1 MIKVSIVGM
10 GNISHHLIQ
19 AISKTDDVVV
29 MQRIDS
35 RMESLEETPN
45 SSSRKQGFKKFEKPD
60 IYILAVSDDA
70 IVAVSKK
77 LRNTKSLVV
86 HTSGSVSIHALPEK
100 IRRGVFYPLQTFSKQ
115 QKVDFKDVPICIEAE
130 NKDDLELLRILA
142 NSLSRVVHEIGSN
155 KRMYLHLAAV
165 FASNFTNHLYH
176 IAEEICASQ
185 NLPFS
190 LLKPLIFETAHKIES
205 VSPRVAQTGPARRD
219 DKETLEKHLA
229 SLTTGKQKEI
239 YTLLSHSIQEAYG
252 EEL

>member
-1 MIKVSIVGM
+1 M
-10 GNISHHLIQ
+10 GNISHHLIL

-35 RMESLEETPN
+35 RMDSLEETQNP
-45 SSSRKQGFKKFEKPD
+45 SSREHGDQKCEKPD

-77 LRNTKSLVV
+77 LRKTKSLVV

-100 IRRGVFYPLQTFSKQ
+100 IRRGVFYPLQTFSKK
-115 QKVDFKDVPICIEAE
+115 QKVDFNHLPICIEAE
-130 NKDDLELLRILA
+130 NKGDLEMLRNLA
-142 NSLSRVVHEIGSN
+142 NSLSKVVHEIASD

-165 FASNFTNHLYH
+165 FANNFTNHLYH

-190 LLKPLIFETAHKIES
+190 LLRPLIFETANKIES
-205 VSPRVAQTGPARRD
+205 VSPGEAQTGPARRD
-219 DKETLEKHLA
+219 DKETIKKHLA
-229 SLTTGKQKEI
+229 TLTTEKQKEI